1 MKYFQM
7 KNCERTNF
15 RVGFSTFTHVFILT
29 VVAIVTENL
38 QVENISA
45 TQVWRYIFART
56 KI

>member
-45 TQVWRYIFART
+45 TQV
-56 KI
+56 